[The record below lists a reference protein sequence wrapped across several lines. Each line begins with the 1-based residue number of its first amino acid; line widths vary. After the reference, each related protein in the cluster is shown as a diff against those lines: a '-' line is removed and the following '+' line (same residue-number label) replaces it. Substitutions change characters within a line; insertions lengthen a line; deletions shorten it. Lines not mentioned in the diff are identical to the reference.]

1 MMAAHNIHVLEEGNT
16 SSHTETTNSTTIRF
30 TRNSQKK
37 IHPCESRC
45 LLLKFSHEIIAPVV
59 FTGNCI
65 FPDGTKLELVD
76 AATRQQ
82 VRHEP
87 LASAQVEIFLLN
99 GDESWP
105 IEELNSHIMLP
116 KRSGKSRRDQNPCL
130 SLEEGVVSVDG
141 IKFKHTPKHMKK
153 LEMVK
158 LAARIV
164 DQSEEVIVNE
174 AVTGHFT
181 VKDRRLLRSEKRYP
195 PLPTDDV
202 WRLEQIYRKGAFHD
216 RLTKNG
222 IKTVEDFLIELQNNP
237 QSLRQILGKSMSENY
252 WKKAITHAKTCN
264 LGGRKYV
271 YYHPETEQKI
281 AVVFNAAGQVMSL
294 DSGSGLDYFD
304 MLSETQKVYA
314 RKLVK
319 TAFANWENVQK
330 FDNEISI
337 TDHLSPSPKLGDMS
351 RCHLGNLV
359 TVNEHHSLEFRNA
372 SKSHLIQG
380 TAESNQ
386 RVDIAECSTSYEY
399 ADQHAESDAMSL
411 AITSPGHSGLG
422 TWGCLG
428 SPSDITSVNWEE
440 LMQHLNSDAIQFVDF
455 PSREPGQV
463 INSAAETSATQF
475 HVLQHGETMDL
486 SSQNQFTH
494 LVDSENV
501 QSIIIEDGTSANQM
515 NNVLMVPVTST
526 CNRKSKK
533 NWTMISSILKW
544 LLLKRF
550 LELKKVRMSKK
561 RKLIDKPEGK
571 HAPLALVEIDQQSSE
586 FYTV

>member
-1 MMAAHNIHVLEEGNT
+1 MSIRDGVGLWLWEAAGDDVWFRLWAVMVEDDLQFDLEILLT
-16 SSHTETTNSTTIRF
+16 A
-30 TRNSQKK
+30 RNRDSQKK

-105 IEELNSHIMLP
+105 IEEINSHIMLP

-158 LAARIV
+158 LGARIV
-164 DQSEEVIVNE
+164 DQSEQVIVNE
-174 AVTGHFT
+174 AVSGHFT
-181 VKDRRLLRSEKRYP
+181 VKDKRLLRSEKRYP

-216 RLTKNG
+216 RLAKNG

-237 QSLRQILGKSMSENY
+237 QSLRQILGKGMSENY

-264 LGGRKYV
+264 
-271 YYHPETEQKI
+271 
-281 AVVFNAAGQVMSL
+281 
-294 DSGSGLDYFD
+294 
-304 MLSETQKVYA
+304 
-314 RKLVK
+314 
-319 TAFANWENVQK
+319 
-330 FDNEISI
+330 
-337 TDHLSPSPKLGDMS
+337 LGDMS

-411 AITSPGHSGLG
+411 AITSPGHSGLC

-494 LVDSENV
+494 LMDSENV